1 MGVHCN
7 QYDAVHNNGT
17 APIPH
22 SALSFALC
30 NTFCDCTQ
38 IDDVSAGVKT
48 EGWDPQLWL
57 VTFGAAAAHNYS
69 FKKGGAHI
77 IDMMMAKA
85 SSDMQDRVMEVAA
98 KASATSAA
106 AFDQGGELFEEKA
119 ESQTSLHDIQA
130 SCLSAV
136 SLKSKISN
144 RCMVT
149 DASRGAQYHEGEKNG
164 RDLVTDPVDAHSRLS
179 RHPGKCFL
187 FGQVRCLMTGENLD
201 RKMSPSVE
209 CMALAPIISAVCD
222 TSSAPGASC
231 FMSRYESLVILRA
244 LPC

>member
-17 APIPH
+17 APIPY

-85 SSDMQDRVMEVAA
+85 SSDMQDRIMEVAA

-136 SLKSKISN
+136 SLK
-144 RCMVT
+144 
-149 DASRGAQYHEGEKNG
+149 ARGLTAAWSQMHLVELNITKEKRMDVILSQILSTLTAAFLG
-164 RDLVTDPVDAHSRLS
+164 ILVSAFLL
-179 RHPGKCFL
+179 GKCD
-187 FGQVRCLMTGENLD
+187 V
-201 RKMSPSVE
+201 
-209 CMALAPIISAVCD
+209 
-222 TSSAPGASC
+222 
-231 FMSRYESLVILRA
+231 
-244 LPC
+244 

>member
-17 APIPH
+17 APIPY

-136 SLKSKISN
+136 SLK
-144 RCMVT
+144 
-149 DASRGAQYHEGEKNG
+149 ARGLTAAWSQMHLVELNITKEKRMDVILSQILSTLTAAFLG
-164 RDLVTDPVDAHSRLS
+164 ILVSAFLL
-179 RHPGKCFL
+179 GKCD
-187 FGQVRCLMTGENLD
+187 V
-201 RKMSPSVE
+201 
-209 CMALAPIISAVCD
+209 
-222 TSSAPGASC
+222 
-231 FMSRYESLVILRA
+231 
-244 LPC
+244 

>member
-30 NTFCDCTQ
+30 NTFCGCTQ

-136 SLKSKISN
+136 SLK
-144 RCMVT
+144 
-149 DASRGAQYHEGEKNG
+149 ARGLTAAWSQMHLVELNITKEKRMDVILSQILSTLTAAFLG
-164 RDLVTDPVDAHSRLS
+164 ILVSAFLL
-179 RHPGKCFL
+179 GKCD
-187 FGQVRCLMTGENLD
+187 V
-201 RKMSPSVE
+201 
-209 CMALAPIISAVCD
+209 
-222 TSSAPGASC
+222 
-231 FMSRYESLVILRA
+231 
-244 LPC
+244 

>member
-1 MGVHCN
+1 M
-7 QYDAVHNNGT
+7 
-17 APIPH
+17 
-22 SALSFALC
+22 
-30 NTFCDCTQ
+30 
-38 IDDVSAGVKT
+38 KT

-130 SCLSAV
+130 SRLSAV
-136 SLKSKISN
+136 SLKARGLTAAWSQMHLVELNITKEKRMDVILSQILSTLTAAFLGILVSACVWANAMFDADWREFGQENVSECRVHGTGTYHQLCLRYIERTGRFLLHVEVRIS
-144 RCMVT
+144 
-149 DASRGAQYHEGEKNG
+149 YH
-164 RDLVTDPVDAHSRLS
+164 LARLALLS
-179 RHPGKCFL
+179 GL
-187 FGQVRCLMTGENLD
+187 FG
-201 RKMSPSVE
+201 
-209 CMALAPIISAVCD
+209 
-222 TSSAPGASC
+222 
-231 FMSRYESLVILRA
+231 FRA
-244 LPC
+244 C

>member
-17 APIPH
+17 APIRH

-85 SSDMQDRVMEVAA
+85 SSDMQDRIMEVAA

-136 SLKSKISN
+136 SLK
-144 RCMVT
+144 
-149 DASRGAQYHEGEKNG
+149 ARGLTAAWSQMHLVELNITKEKRMDVILSQILSTLTAAFLG
-164 RDLVTDPVDAHSRLS
+164 ILVSACRL
-179 RHPGKCFL
+179 GKCD
-187 FGQVRCLMTGENLD
+187 V
-201 RKMSPSVE
+201 
-209 CMALAPIISAVCD
+209 
-222 TSSAPGASC
+222 
-231 FMSRYESLVILRA
+231 
-244 LPC
+244 

>member
-1 MGVHCN
+1 MM
-7 QYDAVHNNGT
+7 QYTITV
-17 APIPH
+17 PH
-22 SALSFALC
+22 PSRTVLSFALC

-85 SSDMQDRVMEVAA
+85 SSDMQDRIMEVAA

-136 SLKSKISN
+136 SLK
-144 RCMVT
+144 
-149 DASRGAQYHEGEKNG
+149 ARGLTAAWSQMHLVELNITKEK
-164 RDLVTDPVDAHSRLS
+164 RMD
-179 RHPGKCFL
+179 
-187 FGQVRCLMTGENLD
+187 
-201 RKMSPSVE
+201 
-209 CMALAPIISAVCD
+209 
-222 TSSAPGASC
+222 
-231 FMSRYESLVILRA
+231 VILSQILSTLTAAFLGILVSAFLLGKRDV
-244 LPC
+244 